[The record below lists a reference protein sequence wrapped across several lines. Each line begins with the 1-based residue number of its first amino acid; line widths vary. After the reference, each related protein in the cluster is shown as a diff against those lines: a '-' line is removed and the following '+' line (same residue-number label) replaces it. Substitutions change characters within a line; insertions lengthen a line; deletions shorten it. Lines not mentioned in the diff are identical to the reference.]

1 MSSAMENGAPSEP
14 EDPSTFLA
22 EILGAPVTVKLN
34 SGVVYR
40 GSLSVTNTFD

>member
-1 MSSAMENGAPSEP
+1 MSSTMENGAPSEP

-40 GSLSVTNTFD
+40 G